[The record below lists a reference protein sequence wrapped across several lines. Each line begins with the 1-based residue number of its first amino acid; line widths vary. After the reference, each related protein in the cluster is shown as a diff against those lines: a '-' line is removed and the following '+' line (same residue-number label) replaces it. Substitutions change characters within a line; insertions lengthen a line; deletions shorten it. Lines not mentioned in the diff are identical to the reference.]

1 MVEVWCR
8 LFVDYVEG
16 SSRVEMIGGVF
27 GVVLTGLLC
36 FLGFALY
43 LLPSIIGRNKRNS
56 GALIALNILL
66 GWTFIGW
73 VVALVWSLTADQP
86 TVVLTQQ
93 VLASAPSLFCSAC
106 GQFSPPQSRF
116 CQTCGR

>member
-1 MVEVWCR
+1 VEI
-8 LFVDYVEG
+8 
-16 SSRVEMIGGVF
+16 IGGVF
-27 GVVLTGLLC
+27 GVVLTGVLC

-86 TVVLTQQ
+86 TVVLMQQPLQQ
-93 VLASAPSLFCSAC
+93 VLPPASLRCSAC
-106 GQFSPPQSRF
+106 GQFSPPQSLF
-116 CQTCGR
+116 CQTCGRSLGEVR